1 MQAKSFVKHIY
12 NYMARK
18 NIIKIP
24 NKIKKQIEVFNQD
37 DIVVAC
43 VKYIPNEE
51 INKYKHLN
59 ISYINGEL
67 IVPPSRTP
75 DPNAGKFSRANLEGF
90 EKKRTDLPKISKE
103 FSFEAPNWGGYGT
116 HLVSRSRK
124 VFQKDFYPPK
134 EVELKIEQI
143 EKREH
148 GYKIKFSIEQVINR
162 RTPNF
167 EKELLYN
174 LNLLQENVGIVD
186 VFPSIAT
193 LADYAKTVY
202 IDWEILP
209 PGTVDEIIEAL
220 LKNQNKE
227 SITLDQ
233 IKTMRERIG
242 VMSKLKPV
250 VYIKGTTGF
259 LRYFGAKFGDD
270 FVVFENIKY
279 GNALYVMYD
288 SWEEL
293 SKKSRTELLSGQREG
308 FDRVEH
314 KKGWDGI
321 LRKFVQKYRY
331 KNKSI
336 K

>member
-1 MQAKSFVKHIY
+1 MV
-12 NYMARK
+12 RK

-24 NKIKKQIEVFNQD
+24 NKIKEQIKTFSQD
-37 DIVVAC
+37 DVVVAC
-43 VKYIPNEE
+43 VKYVSNEE

-59 ISYINGEL
+59 ISYIKEEL
-67 IVPPSRTP
+67 IIPPSRTP
-75 DPNAGKFSRANLEGF
+75 NPNAGKFSRANLEGL

-103 FSFEAPNWGGYGT
+103 FSHEAPNWHGYGT
-116 HLVSRSRK
+116 HTVSRSRD
-124 VFQKDFYPPK
+124 VFRKDFYPPK

-148 GYKIKFSIEQVINR
+148 GFKIKFSIEQVINR

-174 LNLLQENVGIVD
+174 LNILQENVGMID

-209 PGTVDEIIEAL
+209 PGTVDDIVAAL
-220 LKNQNKE
+220 LKNRSEQ
-227 SITLDQ
+227 SITPNQ
-233 IKTMRERIG
+233 IKIMRERIG
-242 VMSKLKPV
+242 SMSKLKPV
-250 VYIKGTTGF
+250 AYIKGMTGF

-279 GNALYVMYD
+279 GNALYLMYD

-293 SKKSRTELLSGQREG
+293 SKKSRTELLNGPREG
-308 FDRVEH
+308 FDPYRT
-314 KKGWDGI
+314 
-321 LRKFVQKYRY
+321 QKWMGKYFRRIY
-331 KNKSI
+331 
-336 K
+336 

>member
-1 MQAKSFVKHIY
+1 MKNFVNHIY
-12 NYMARK
+12 NYMAHK

-24 NKIKKQIEVFNQD
+24 NKIKEQLETFSQD
-37 DIVVAC
+37 DVVVAC

-59 ISYINGEL
+59 IQYINGEL
-67 IVPPSRTP
+67 IVPPSDTP

-90 EKKRTDLPKISKE
+90 EKKRTDLPKISKD
-103 FSFEAPNWGGYGT
+103 FSFDAPNWGGYGT
-116 HLVSRSRK
+116 HEVSHTRE

-134 EVELKIEQI
+134 EVELKIEQV
-143 EKREH
+143 EKREN
-148 GYKIKFSIEQVINR
+148 GFKIKFSIEQVINR

-174 LNLLQENVGIVD
+174 LNLLQENVGMID

-220 LKNQNKE
+220 LKNQRTG
-227 SITLDQ
+227 SITPDQ
-233 IKTMRERIG
+233 IKITRERIA
-242 VMSKLKPV
+242 VMAKLKPT
-250 VYIKGTTGF
+250 VYIKGMTGF
-259 LRYFGAKFGDD
+259 LRYFGAKFGED

-279 GNALYVMYD
+279 GNALYIMYD
-288 SWEEL
+288 SWEKL
-293 SKKSRTELLSGQREG
+293 SKKSRTELLSGPREG
-308 FDRVEH
+308 FDRIEH
-314 KKGWDGI
+314 KNGWENN
-321 LRKFVQKYRY
+321 LAKFVREYRY
-331 KNKSI
+331 KNK
-336 K
+336 

>member
-1 MQAKSFVKHIY
+1 MQITSI
-12 NYMARK
+12 NMARK
-18 NIIKIP
+18 NIFKIP
-24 NKIKKQIEVFNQD
+24 VKIKKQIETFGQD
-37 DIVVAC
+37 DVVVAC

-51 INKYKHLN
+51 IHKYKHLN
-59 ISYINGEL
+59 MRYINGEL
-67 IVPPSRTP
+67 VLPSSKTP
-75 DPNAGKFSRANLEGF
+75 NPNTGKFSRANLEGL

-103 FSFEAPNWGGYGT
+103 FSSEAPNWNGNGT
-116 HLVSRSRK
+116 HAVYYSRD
-124 VFQKDFYPPK
+124 VYQKDFYPPK

-148 GYKIKFSIEQVINR
+148 GFKIKFLIDQVINR
-162 RTPNF
+162 YTPNF

-174 LNLLQENVGIVD
+174 LNLLQENVGMID

-220 LKNQNKE
+220 LKNQKTG
-227 SITLDQ
+227 SITPDQ
-233 IKTMRERIG
+233 VKVMRERIG

-250 VYIKGTTGF
+250 VYIKGTSGF

-279 GNALYVMYD
+279 GNALYVMYN
-288 SWEEL
+288 SWVEL
-293 SKKSRTELLSGQREG
+293 SKKSRTELLNGPRED
-308 FDRVEH
+308 FDRIEH
-314 KKGWDGI
+314 RDGWGDV
-321 LRKFVQKYRY
+321 LQKFVREYRC
-331 KNKSI
+331 KNK